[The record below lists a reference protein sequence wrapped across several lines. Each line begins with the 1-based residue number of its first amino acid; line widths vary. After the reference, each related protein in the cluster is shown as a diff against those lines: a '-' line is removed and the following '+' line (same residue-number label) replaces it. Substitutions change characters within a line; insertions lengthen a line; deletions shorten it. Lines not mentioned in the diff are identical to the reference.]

1 MRVVALLKSI
11 FFLDDSKNEDEEKI
25 NRGMCP

>member
-11 FFLDDSKNEDEEKI
+11 YFVLDDSNFEEKI